1 MSDRQY
7 SHHDDQT
14 RLETAL
20 RSTQPWLEANLT
32 FLICGFAAVR
42 AVAAG
47 IVWYQRQPEANAE
60 VSAQWMDARQPE
72 DFQNIADTHDNS
84 PLGRLARL
92 SLADSLINNGSR
104 SIFSDR
110 EAADA
115 DFELADAALSRLT
128 DSSELGDNERQRVL
142 MSQARLAEIRGDGS
156 DESIQAAIAAWQKIL
171 DQFEEP
177 FAKEYVEG
185 RIEELGKPGVGTFY
199 AWFHEFDPKPQD
211 DLNLPGLGL
220 GLEPGPGSAVP
231 DIPSLTDEP
240 DPLESAQGT
249 ADDTAG
255 TEDSTEPE
263 TTEDVRTEESAT
275 EESSEEPASQS
286 ESGSADSP
294 SNEPSGEAVQSESTE
309 STSSDSSESP
319 QEETPAEPAE

>member
-32 FLICGFAAVR
+32 FLIYGVAAVL
-42 AVAAG
+42 AIAAG

-92 SLADSLINNGSR
+92 NLADSLINNGSR
-104 SIFSDR
+104 SMFSDR

-115 DFELADAALSRLT
+115 DFELADAALSRLI

-142 MSQARLAEIRGDGS
+142 MSQARLAEIRCDGS
-156 DESIQAAIAAWQKIL
+156 DESIQAAIAAWQEIL
-171 DQFEEP
+171 NQFEEP

-185 RIEELGKPGVGTFY
+185 RIEELGKPDVGSFY

-211 DLNLPGLGL
+211 DLNLPGAGLGL
-220 GLEPGPGSAVP
+220 GPGPGSAVP
-231 DIPSLTDEP
+231 DIPSVTDEADP
-240 DPLESAQGT
+240 LTIDPLESTQGS
-249 ADDTAG
+249 AG

-275 EESSEEPASQS
+275 EESGEEPASQS
-286 ESGSADSP
+286 ESESADSA
-294 SNEPSGEAVQSESTE
+294 SDEPDEEAVESI
-309 STSSDSSESP
+309 SSDSSDSP